1 MTTHRTGTREEW
13 PAARLELFEAE
24 KDLTRCGDG
33 LARRREEL
41 PLVLLPWHERLGV
54 PEPTQPAS
62 TKPRRSRVPCVV

>member
-13 PAARLELFEAE
+13 PAGRLELFEAE
-24 KDLTRCGDG
+24 K
-33 LARRREEL
+33 EL

-62 TKPRRSRVPCVV
+62 TKPRQSRVPCVV